1 MTFTETELAALRRAF
16 AAGTLRDSY
25 DGKSVEYGSAD
36 DLLRRI
42 RVIEGELAPG
52 SGQPL
57 PVAGFACF
65 RRGDR

>member
-16 AAGTLRDSY
+16 AAGTLRVSY
-25 DGKSVEYGSAD
+25 EGKSVEYGSAD

-42 RVIEGELAPG
+42 RVIEGELAAG
-52 SGQPL
+52 RGQPL
-57 PVAGFACF
+57 PVAGFAGF

>member
-1 MTFTETELAALRRAF
+1 MSFTETELAALRRAF
-16 AAGTLRDSY
+16 AAGTLRVSY

-42 RVIEGELAPG
+42 RVIEGEIAAG
-52 SGQPL
+52 SGRPL
-57 PVAGFACF
+57 PAAGFAGF